1 MTSLN
6 FYKPTHSTGIVNIL
20 GVPVDVGTDGH
31 GGADA
36 PRVLRSLGL
45 AACLQ
50 DAGFTANDLGD
61 IACPPRHQL
70 QVGSEKMKYA
80 EGIAEV
86 ARASAALIQSAVAR
100 GEKVVAIGGDHAMSV
115 GTIAGASAAIEGEL
129 GVIWIDA
136 HADIHT
142 DKTTS
147 SGNVHGMPAAAAM
160 GIGNPLLTDIIASGK
175 KVNPKNFLFIG
186 LKDIDP
192 EEIETMERVGVQV
205 ITMMDIAAKGIGC
218 VMEAVDVLRSQT
230 VAIWVSQDID
240 AIDAADAPGTLM
252 ATPGGITYR
261 EITNIARYIGRTC
274 QVVGVDLAEL
284 VPSRDKGAQT
294 SELALELILLFLG
307 GEYSWYTQYMKKYPS
322 A

>member
-1 MTSLN
+1 MSTLN
-6 FYKPTHSTGIVNIL
+6 FYKPKHPSGIVNIL

-36 PRVLRSLGL
+36 PRALRSLGL
-45 AACLQ
+45 AACLE
-50 DAGFTANDLGD
+50 DAGFTAVDRGD

-70 QVGSEKMKYA
+70 QVGSVKMKYG

-86 ARASAALIQSAVAR
+86 ARASAMMIQAAIVR

-142 DKTTS
+142 DQTTS

-160 GIGNPLLTDIIASGK
+160 GVGNPLLTNIIAGGK

-192 EEIETMERVGVQV
+192 EEIATMERLGIPT
-205 ITMMDIAAKGIGC
+205 ITMMDIAGNGIGC
-218 VMEAVDVLRSQT
+218 VTEAVDKLRSQT
-230 VAIWVSQDID
+230 SHIWVSQDID
-240 AIDAADAPGTLM
+240 AIDVADAPGTLM
-252 ATPGGITYR
+252 ATPGGLTYR
-261 EITNIARYIGRTC
+261 EITNIARYVGRTC
-274 QVVGVDLAEL
+274 SVVGMDLAEL

-307 GEYSWYTQYMKKYPS
+307 GEYSWYTQYMKKYPT